1 MKNNILNINLDKAPK
16 FMTPYE
22 KEIIESLSSGEII
35 LEVLPVY
42 DMDSIT
48 KRVYITV
55 QNEERFSVQANLDSD
70 DNLFH
75 GWIDQGWC
83 SENLH
88 PSIWI
93 IIANVLE
100 LTPEKLS

>member
-1 MKNNILNINLDKAPK
+1 MKNNTLTINLDKAPK

-35 LEVLPVY
+35 LEVLSVY
-42 DMDSIT
+42 DEDSIS

-55 QNEERFSVQANLDSD
+55 QNEERFSVQANLDTD
-70 DNLFH
+70 GNLFH

-83 SENLH
+83 SESLH
-88 PSIWI
+88 PSIWNI
-93 IIANVLE
+93 IVEVLE

>member
-1 MKNNILNINLDKAPK
+1 MKNQLSLNRDKAPK

-22 KEIIESLSSGEII
+22 EEIIESLSSGEII
-35 LEVLPVY
+35 LEVMPVY
-42 DMDSIT
+42 DTDSISN
-48 KRVYITV
+48 RVYIMV
-55 QNEERFSVQANLDSD
+55 QNEERFSVQANLDAD
-70 DNLFH
+70 GNLFH

-88 PSIWI
+88 PSIWNLI
-93 IIANVLE
+93 VNVLE

>member
-1 MKNNILNINLDKAPK
+1 MKNNILTINLDKAPK
-16 FMTPYE
+16 YMTPYE

-35 LEVLPVY
+35 LEILPVY
-42 DMDSIT
+42 DEDSIS

-55 QNEERFSVQANLDSD
+55 QNEERFSVQANLDAD
-70 DNLFH
+70 GNLFH

-88 PSIWI
+88 PSIWNLI
-93 IIANVLE
+93 KTVLSI
-100 LTPEKLS
+100 TPEQLS